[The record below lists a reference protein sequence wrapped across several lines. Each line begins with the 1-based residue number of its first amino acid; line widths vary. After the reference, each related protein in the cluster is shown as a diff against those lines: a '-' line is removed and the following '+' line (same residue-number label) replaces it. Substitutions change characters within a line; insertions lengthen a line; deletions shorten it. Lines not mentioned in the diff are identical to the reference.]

1 MKAFSSVG
9 LAVAVTLLAAGPV
22 VAQESDALEEVVV
35 TATKREQTLQDISVA
50 VTVTSAETLE
60 RAQIRNLSDLQ
71 SVVPSLRV
79 TTAQTS
85 IQTTFLIRGFGNGAN
100 NPGIE
105 PAVGVFVD
113 GVYRSRSAGAI
124 GDLVD
129 VQRVEVLR
137 GPQSTLFGQN
147 TTAGVISVVTQKPS
161 LTEASGFIEA
171 SLGNYNERILRSR
184 YSGPISD
191 TVAVSLTSS
200 VNKRDGYFKVLPI
213 GNIGES
219 DINNRDRADVR
230 GQLLWKPS
238 DQLEVRLIG
247 DFSRVNEQC
256 CGVSNVI
263 DGSTGNVIRGVGG
276 LIYSQR
282 PFDRSAYLNRLPE
295 NEVNNSGLSLHADWK
310 SGDFVVSAILAR
322 RKQDYDFTYDFD
334 FTSARL
340 GGTNRNVSDTQ
351 TDTQELRVAYDAG
364 GAFRALAGVYRLDE
378 DVDYGNFILFGQ
390 DARNYAATLAAAS
403 QLAPLNLAPAA
414 FAAAL
419 PGATAQILGTFS
431 TLEAA
436 TGSGANSFF
445 ANNSGNR
452 ISNTQAN
459 SSWTAFSQFDLDFAE
474 DWTLTAG
481 VARTNS
487 KKDINYQ
494 SDSGEPFAR
503 LNLVQIGFGSLFTA
517 FTDPDG
523 AAGPLA
529 GLAPTPANFALV
541 PAAAQLADLRSVIAC
556 APGAAPGSCNQLLG
570 FYPLQFLAPV
580 VGFADSSDDSKT
592 TYTVKLSHDVND
604 NVRVY
609 GSMATGFK
617 ATSWNLSRDSKPV
630 APATAAR
637 SPLGGAV
644 NPWYPRYG
652 SRKAAPEEATSYE
665 LGLKGQ
671 WDRSSINV
679 AVFDTEI
686 TGFQENTFRGT
697 GFVLSNA
704 GKQSSRGIEIES
716 KFRIGSNWTA
726 EFAGTFLQPK
736 YDSYVGAPSPCSSG
750 ISSVDRSGQRPFGV
764 HGRSL
769 STALTYAWQ
778 SGDIDGFVRADYQYE
793 SNTLIST
800 LETSASNCN
809 VSPPTNTVDFYRQ
822 VRSVTASAGITKG
835 DWSIMVWG
843 RNLTNDNYLTAVFPG
858 VAQQGSTS
866 GYPNEPRTYG
876 ITVRRNFGSN

>member
-9 LAVAVTLLAAGPV
+9 LAVTVTLLAAGSV
-22 VAQESDALEEVVV
+22 MAQESDTLEEVVV
-35 TATKREQTLQDISVA
+35 TATKREQTLQDVSVA
-50 VTVTSAETLE
+50 VSVTSAETLE

-79 TTAQTS
+79 ATNQTA
-85 IQTTFLIRGFGNGAN
+85 IETTFLIRGFGNGSFN
-100 NPGIE
+100 RGIE

-124 GDLVD
+124 GDLVE

-147 TTAGVISVVTQKPS
+147 TTAGVINVVTQKPS
-161 LTEASGFIEA
+161 LTETSGFIEA
-171 SLGNYNERILRSR
+171 SLGNYNEEILRSR
-184 YSGPISD
+184 YSAPLSD
-191 TVAVSLTSS
+191 TLAFSLAGSL
-200 VNKRDGYFKVLPI
+200 NKRDGYFKVLPI

-219 DINNRDRADVR
+219 AINNRDRADVR
-230 GQLLWKPS
+230 AQMLWQPS
-238 DQLEVRLIG
+238 DSIEVRLIG
-247 DFSRVNEQC
+247 DYSEIDELC

-263 DGSTGNVIRGVGG
+263 DGATGNVIRGVGG
-276 LIYSQR
+276 LIYSQK
-282 PFDRSAYLNRLPE
+282 PFDRSVYLNRLPE
-295 NEVNNSGLSLHADWK
+295 NRLNNSGLSLQVDRKA
-310 SGDFVVSAILAR
+310 GNFVVSAILAR
-322 RKQDYDFTYDFD
+322 RKQDYELSYDYD

-340 GGTNRNVSDTQ
+340 GSDNRTVSDLQ
-351 TDTQELRVAYDAG
+351 TDTQEFRIAYDAG
-364 GAFRALAGVYRLDE
+364 GAFRALAGVFRLDE
-378 DVDYGNFILFGQ
+378 DVNFSNAILFGQ
-390 DARNYAATLAAAS
+390 DARNYAATLAAAT

-419 PGATAQILGTFS
+419 PGATAQILGTFA

-436 TGSGANSFF
+436 TGSGAGSFF
-445 ANNSGNR
+445 ADNSGNR
-452 ISNTQAN
+452 ISNTQSN
-459 SSWTAFSQFDLDFAE
+459 TAYTVFGQVDFDFAE

-487 KKDINYQ
+487 KKDVNFQ
-494 SDSGEPFAR
+494 SDPGEPFAR
-503 LNLVQIGFGSLFTA
+503 LNLVTIGFGSLFTA

-523 AAGPLA
+523 TGPLT
-529 GLAPTPANFALV
+529 GLAPTPANFALA
-541 PAAAQLADLRSVIAC
+541 PAAAQLADQRSVIAC
-556 APGAAPGSCNQLLG
+556 APGAAAGSCNQLLG
-570 FYPLQFLAPV
+570 FYPLQFLTPV
-580 VGFADSSDDSKT
+580 VGFVDSSDDSKT
-592 TYTVKLSHDVND
+592 TYTVKLSHEFND

-609 GSMATGFK
+609 GSVATGFK
-617 ATSWNLSRDSKPV
+617 ATSWNLSRDSKPL
-630 APATAAR
+630 APATAAL
-637 SPLGGAV
+637 SPLGGAA

-652 SRKAAPEEATSYE
+652 SRKADPEEATSYE

-671 WDRSSINV
+671 WARTSVNI

-686 TGFQENTFRGT
+686 EGFQENTFRGT

-716 KFRIGSNWTA
+716 KFRIGSNWIA

-736 YDSYVGAPSPCSSG
+736 YDSYVGAPSPCTSG
-750 ISSVDRSGQRPFGV
+750 VTSVDRTGQRPFGI

-793 SNTLIST
+793 SNTAIAT
-800 LETSASNCN
+800 LETSASNCT

-866 GYPNEPRTYG
+866 GYPNQPRTYG
-876 ITVRRNFGSN
+876 ITVRRDFGSN